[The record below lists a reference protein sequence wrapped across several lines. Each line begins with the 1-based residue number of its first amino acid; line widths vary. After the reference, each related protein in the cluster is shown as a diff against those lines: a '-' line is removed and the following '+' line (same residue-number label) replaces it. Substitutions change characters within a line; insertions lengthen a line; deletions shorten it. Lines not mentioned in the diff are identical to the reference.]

1 MSLTRPVTSSS
12 ISNEQ
17 IIKQKLLSLNNMDD
31 DLLISIVEAIIFA
44 SSEPVSA
51 QSLFST
57 LQTVPLDRIQSS
69 LDRLDGYYSQRRR
82 GFTLNK
88 VAGGYQFRT
97 LPELAQWILKAKDE
111 RPTRLS
117 RASLE
122 TLSII
127 AYNNPITRHKIEQI
141 RGVESSGTIRSLL
154 DKELILTMGR
164 QDVPGRPILYGP
176 SKKFLEVFGLKDFS
190 ELPSL
195 PEVEQLEVEQLNN
208 AGGQGEPPPEDEGQT

>member
-1 MSLTRPVTSSS
+1 
-12 ISNEQ
+12 
-17 IIKQKLLSLNNMDD
+17 MDD

-44 SSEPVSA
+44 SSEPVST
-51 QSLFST
+51 QTLF
-57 LQTVPLDRIQSS
+57 QTIQTAPVDKIQSS
-69 LDRLDGYYSQRRR
+69 LNRLEEYYSGRRR
-82 GFTLNK
+82 GFMLNR

-97 LPELAQWILKAKDE
+97 LPELAQWILKAKNE
-111 RPTRLS
+111 RPAKLS

-127 AYNNPITRHKIEQI
+127 VYNNPITRHKIEQI

-154 DKELILTMGR
+154 DKELILAIGR
-164 QDVPGRPILYGP
+164 QDIPGRPILYGP

-195 PEVEQLEVEQLNN
+195 PDVEQLNE
-208 AGGQGEPPPEDEGQT
+208 AEMPGEPQP